1 MREKGKSHTFKL
13 ADAIILLFAFLSFS
27 RIRFSVR
34 EQICFRTK
42 TMAPTA
48 EMYNTKFLQCCE
60 NGLAKEVVGYIQHG
74 VDVNCVETV
83 DGNTGLMLASRDNR
97 VEVAE
102 VLLSILQTDVNKVNK
117 FGYSAL
123 MLAAQSGN
131 LDILDLLP
139 RREDIN
145 LDITNK
151 AGRKAEEC
159 AKRKSRDLVTFKIS
173 AARERVGKKRK
184 IEETGENGYSEAPL
198 TKVDR
203 NESDQSMFRTEASG
217 PRSVERE
224 GHSGNLTIRSILTAR
239 LENCLIDLGNTS
251 DNVLLCMEMLSM
263 AKKLQLQDL
272 QNICKKSLIDHITT
286 DTVFEVLTAV
296 DDDLEMKEICLN
308 FIVTN
313 IDEMRVA
320 DGWKQN
326 LRKWPD
332 ISIELIERL

>member
-1 MREKGKSHTFKL
+1 MREKGKPQTLKL

-60 NGLAKEVVGYIQHG
+60 NGLANEVVGYIQHG
-74 VDVNCVETV
+74 VGVNCVETV

-131 LDILDLLP
+131 LDILDLLL

-184 IEETGENGYSEAPL
+184 IEETGEFVYSEAPL

-203 NESDQSMFRTEASG
+203 SESDQSMFRAEASG
-217 PRSVERE
+217 PRSMERE